1 MNIKHDLTKWVYR
14 RGWNLKVFA
23 TLCGVKRKTLE
34 NYLTGCQKIPPEKC
48 LRIYELT
55 GLVDFKKRYYRAL
68 EEQRERLI
76 KKTLNPR
83 LSLEERQ
90 KIYEKIR
97 AIRFKLMTGTPIGGN
112 YSEAENKNN
121 RV

>member
-1 MNIKHDLTKWVYR
+1 MNIKHNLTKWAYK
-14 RGWNLKVFA
+14 RGWNLKVLA
-23 TLCGVKRKTLE
+23 TLCGVKKKTLE

-83 LSLEERQ
+83 LSLEERRR
-90 KIYEKIR
+90 IYEKIKT
-97 AIRFKLMTGTPIGGN
+97 IRFRLMKGEI
-112 YSEAENKNN
+112 
-121 RV
+121 